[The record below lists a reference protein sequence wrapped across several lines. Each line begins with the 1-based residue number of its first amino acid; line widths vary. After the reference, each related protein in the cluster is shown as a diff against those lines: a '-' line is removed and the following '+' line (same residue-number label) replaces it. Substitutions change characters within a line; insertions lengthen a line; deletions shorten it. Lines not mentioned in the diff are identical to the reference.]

1 MESQLAKLPSKYRV
15 NLEDTWRVYVPPSN
29 HLVHWSES
37 LHMRR
42 RAHTEIYCQQHIHL
56 DVYMECNKQV
66 GSCVCHA
73 CVLFKVFRYI
83 NMIAVSLLYTTGR
96 MNNDENT
103 GPCRQENHHFGGA
116 CGHAFSIGA
125 WGASAVELPVL
136 PASTENNQS
145 FQEIVMAALR
155 EAATKLNVWRKESF
169 EDLWGCL
176 GFVSLCDS
184 FHIRCERNDVTW
196 PIGVRSSDHCGL
208 HWKEWCIPIDR
219 FCHHITVWLG

>member
-1 MESQLAKLPSKYRV
+1 MESQLAKLTSKYRV

-96 MNNDENT
+96 MNNDENICGKNS

-125 WGASAVELPVL
+125 WWASAVELPVL

-155 EAATKLNVWRKESF
+155 EAATSLNVWRKESF
-169 EDLWGCL
+169 EDLGM
-176 GFVSLCDS
+176 F
-184 FHIRCERNDVTW
+184 
-196 PIGVRSSDHCGL
+196 GVCFAL
-208 HWKEWCIPIDR
+208 WFFPYPLWTEWCDMTYWSP
-219 FCHHITVWLG
+219 